1 MIQKFKTNL
10 LPIYICI
17 KLYIYSKL
25 CIYIKFYTC
34 IKLYIYIKIFH
45 STNEDP
51 LMQESETNPLLIYC
65 NLNSVSQLN
74 MNLQLM
80 ITAQVYFAIF
90 IWPNIYIHVNILI
103 QNYCAM
109 LNKIIMTLEGSRIPM
124 HSLETQKIKK
134 IYTKTLHTRE
144 LFILLFSFRSLLA

>member
-1 MIQKFKTNL
+1 
-10 LPIYICI
+10 
-17 KLYIYSKL
+17 
-25 CIYIKFYTC
+25 
-34 IKLYIYIKIFH
+34 
-45 STNEDP
+45 
-51 LMQESETNPLLIYC
+51 
-65 NLNSVSQLN
+65 

-134 IYTKTLHTRE
+134 VYIYQNFGCPIGWVEYRFYWK
-144 LFILLFSFRSLLA
+144 SQNG